1 MRRSG
6 ARNRAGYM
14 ACRQS
19 RRMGGHCEAPPGGSG
34 AGGGSA
40 WGGGGDAAPAAPGPA
55 GHDAALSGSAQRA
68 VGGPPRALASLEAL
82 RSADRPSAAPAPLGA
97 HARLELDGDAAG
109 TYMRDAIERGGYR
122 AALEYYGSDESKR
135 SDREWHRFRA
145 RGWLLSRLGHYG
157 RMPEWLEGGAA
168 LPDFD
173 LLVSTARSS
182 PRAAYR
188 APPLWLEAPIP
199 VPPREGRLMAFE
211 PAATPC
217 RDTGAVPDCVWT
229 VMLILD
235 AAGPIC
241 SQAGLGAA
249 LSLVA
254 AGAGRRPAGP
264 GAHCPRY
271 DPRHGVKMRGA
282 PEGCHRWII
291 ADIDFAPRPSNEPHY
306 YYDLTDE
313 GLEALAGARAAGAP
327 WQKATEAAAAGL
339 GGMPLPDLLENACRL
354 GGPTR
359 DLDKMGAE
367 LGRLADAWRAQEDG
381 RCVPPVSAEDQ
392 ALVDL
397 GRTAKWFENGE
408 TAGSSLDC
416 LHHLIGIVECTHD
429 VACEAKPSAGAE
441 SDVLRTLVAAIQDLC
456 RRHGRAVA
464 AAASLSGPTPL
475 AHGDSAGLGAVMR
488 QQPRYVD
495 ATPAMISD
503 LYYCLAQ
510 YCGSRHLAVDPY
522 SLPLTEVFTEDNKPL
537 IEVLAD
543 DSVFHHGTD

>member
-1 MRRSG
+1 
-6 ARNRAGYM
+6 M

>member
-6 ARNRAGYM
+6 ARNRACYM
-14 ACRQS
+14 ACRQP
-19 RRMGGHCEAPPGGSG
+19 RRVDEHRGAPPGGSG

-40 WGGGGDAAPAAPGPA
+40 WGGGGDAAPAVPGPA
-55 GHDAALSGSAQRA
+55 GYDAGLSGSAQRA
-68 VGGPPRALASLEAL
+68 VGAPPRARASLGAL
-82 RSADRPSAAPAPLGA
+82 RAADRPSAAPAPLGV
-97 HARLELDGDAAG
+97 HARLELDGDTAG

-135 SDREWHRFRA
+135 SDRAWHRFKA

-188 APPLWLEAPIP
+188 APSLWLETPIP

-217 RDTGAVPDCVWT
+217 RDTGAVPDCVWA

-254 AGAGRRPAGP
+254 AGAGRRAAGP
-264 GAHCPRY
+264 GAPRPRY
-271 DPRHGVKMRGA
+271 DPRHGVSLHGA

-291 ADIDFAPRPSNEPHY
+291 ADIDFAPRPLNEPHY

-313 GLEALAGARAAGAP
+313 GLEVLAGARAAGAP
-327 WQKATEAAAAGL
+327 WQNATEAAAAGL
-339 GGMPLPDLLENACRL
+339 GGMALPDLLENACRL

-359 DLDKMGAE
+359 DLDKMRGE
-367 LGRLADAWRAQEDG
+367 MDRLADAWRAQEDG

-408 TAGSSLDC
+408 TAGSSLDY
-416 LHHLIGIVECTHD
+416 LHHLIGIAECTRA
-429 VACEAKPSAGAE
+429 VACEAKPSTSAE
-441 SDVLRTLVAAIQDLC
+441 SDVLRTLIAAIQDLC

-464 AAASLSGPTPL
+464 AAASLPGPTPL

-488 QQPRYVD
+488 QRPRYVD

-503 LYYCLAQ
+503 LYYCLAE
-510 YCGSRHLAVDPY
+510 YCRSRSLAVDPY

>member
-1 MRRSG
+1 
-6 ARNRAGYM
+6 
-14 ACRQS
+14 
-19 RRMGGHCEAPPGGSG
+19 MGGHCEAPPGGSG

-55 GHDAALSGSAQRA
+55 GCAAALSGSAQRA

-82 RSADRPSAAPAPLGA
+82 HAADRPSAAPAPLGA
-97 HARLELDGDAAG
+97 HARLELDGDTAG
-109 TYMRDAIERGGYR
+109 AYMRDAIGRGGYR

-254 AGAGRRPAGP
+254 AGADWRAAAGP
-264 GAHCPRY
+264 PPPGRRY
-271 DPRHGVKMRGA
+271 DPRRGVKLHGA

-291 ADIDFAPRPSNEPHY
+291 ADIDFEPRPTNEPHY

-327 WQKATEAAAAGL
+327 WQEATEVAAAGL
-339 GGMPLPDLLENACRL
+339 GGMALPDLLESACGL
-354 GGPTR
+354 GGPVR
-359 DLDKMGAE
+359 DLDRMRGD

-381 RCVPPVSAEDQ
+381 RPVPPVSAEDQ

-408 TAGSSLDC
+408 TVGSSLDY
-416 LHHLIGIVECTHD
+416 LHHLIGIVECTRE
-429 VACEAKPSAGAE
+429 VACEAKPPAGAE
-441 SDVLRTLVAAIQDLC
+441 SDVLRTLVAAIQDMC

-464 AAASLSGPTPL
+464 AAASLSGPAPL
-475 AHGDSAGLGAVMR
+475 PHGDSAGLGAVMR
-488 QQPRYVD
+488 QRPQYVD

-510 YCGSRHLAVDPY
+510 YCRSRHLAVDPY